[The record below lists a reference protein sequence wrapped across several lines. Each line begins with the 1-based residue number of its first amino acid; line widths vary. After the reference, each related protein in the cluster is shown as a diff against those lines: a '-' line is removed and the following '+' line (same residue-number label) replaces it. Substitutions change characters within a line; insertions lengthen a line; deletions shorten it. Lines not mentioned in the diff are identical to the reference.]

1 MGSDSFHS
9 LFLFFLFFLLLY
21 VSDVV
26 FTSFPKARNAAEVT
40 QKRSKENQ
48 FTIDMWESIGL
59 KDIDKPAHYQC

>member
-9 LFLFFLFFLLLY
+9 LFLFFLLLY

-26 FTSFPKARNAAEVT
+26 FASFPEARNATEVT

-48 FTIDMWESIGL
+48 FTVDMWESIGL
-59 KDIDKPAHYQC
+59 EDIDKPAHYQC